1 MAGPGKILQVGDKVP
16 VLRYQDVS
24 GNPGTNTGR
33 DDYIIV
39 YSFADRKS
47 SKKLMDVMEESQLEL
62 VRAHPRLKLIFFNIA
77 DLSALP
83 GALRHL
89 IGPVLEKM
97 NDYAMKKMRRGYEKA
112 GVNLD
117 PRAVELVFIPDWKGE
132 LLRAFGLR
140 DAQDFRV
147 FVAVRGEIAGAFDS
161 HTPRMGEEFCRLFD
175 RLDKKPQC

>member
-1 MAGPGKILQVGDKVP
+1 MTAHGKTLQVGDKVP

-24 GNPGTNTGR
+24 GNTGTNSGR
-33 DDYIIV
+33 DDRIIV

-47 SKKLMDVMEESQLEL
+47 SKKLMDVMEEVQIEL
-62 VRAHPRLKLIFFNIA
+62 VRAHPRLKLVFLNIA

-97 NDYAMKKMRRGYEKA
+97 NDYAMSKMRRGYEKA
-112 GVNLD
+112 GVAPD

-132 LLRAFGLR
+132 LLRAFGLE
-140 DAQDFRV
+140 DARDFRV
-147 FVAVRGEIAGAFDS
+147 FVAVRGEIAGVFDS
-161 HTPRMGEEFCRLFD
+161 RIPRMGEKFCRLFD
-175 RLDKKPQC
+175 QLADPK